1 MGEGGTDGCSVNPG
15 NAVWP
20 TLAGGVCID
29 VHSSIHCH
37 RLHNYELAR
46 IESVRLRLRPRR
58 LPRLLSVVLMAVVYH
73 PTSCGTNDNRLLLQ
87 QLQSNINSFL
97 CQLPE
102 GLVVITGDFNPTS
115 PGLSVTDTKHL
126 TALSQTRGFDQ
137 ELWYFGLVL
146 DQ

>member
-1 MGEGGTDGCSVNPG
+1 MNLV

-20 TLAGGVCID
+20 THAGGVCID
-29 VHSSIHCH
+29 VHASIHSR
-37 RLHNYELAR
+37 RLLNYELPR
-46 IESVRLRLRPRR
+46 IESVWLRLRPRR
-58 LPRLLSVVLMAVVYH
+58 LPRLLSIVLMAVVYH

-87 QLQSNINSFL
+87 YLQSNIDSFL

-115 PGLSVTDTKHL
+115 TGLSVTGTKRL
-126 TALSQTRGFDQ
+126 TALSQTQGFDQ
-137 ELWYFGLVL
+137 GLWYFGLVL